1 MVSLIKNQILKHLSR
16 FTKNLSPDKINLS
29 TFKGEGELN
38 FLELDEI
45 VLTELL
51 ELPSWARLTS
61 AWCNKVSFRIQWTKL
76 KSVPIFILLDEVKVE
91 VETCEEL
98 RSLSAQQ
105 GLSSYGATNKYNF
118 INKAIDGMTISVN
131 TVSITFKTVAF
142 TASIQIMR
150 ILVESKTPDW
160 KRADLTKTRLK
171 DAVKGQILI
180 FKGLEWQAL
189 RLEACSTKDSDLPP
203 LRLLTNKSKCR
214 LTIKK
219 RTSDCFVMGCK
230 LQLILED
237 LLWVLTDSQL
247 KAVLHFVES
256 LSGLVQKAN
265 ETTRIRKAARKLEML
280 PEYQAQLS
288 QQARGTEPVNR
299 EHIFSYFDVIETS
312 YHFLAQK
319 IDLHLSDDQG
329 AGRSCHPQLFNG
341 SNVHI
346 LLTALQVDYYP
357 YHLAAADRS
366 HWGRYNQANSP
377 HVQWLNVA
385 QTVFKNSLMELIEVS
400 NNRSPS
406 LKGHEEKSEEEQ
418 KGADWNGNNSVK
430 KYILSNL
437 AKVMTSCIILRIE
450 DFIMYRV
457 TTNNKQVPK
466 EFIKGDRDRHM
477 FPTEVTLHAEFTY
490 YYYPGDL
497 AFPLP
502 SPKFYVQMNPVIINF
517 DVATLLWLNSFALNL
532 RQSLVTAHE
541 ENSSTQTTPLNYIDV
556 KIEAIMPRL
565 VFESSGENW
574 GTERDR
580 PRSLHIQ
587 VSRGLVSN
595 VRSSDTCSRA
605 DLAKAIHA
613 AQLGTLFLGTEFPV
627 KSTDFQVITD
637 KFIDH
642 VQCKDH
648 VRTPVTALP
657 TSSVSELVNVLSKT
671 LLWTESRD
679 VWCVNLE
686 PLWGDFYGARG
697 VAHNR
702 PVPFLDAFPLKVW
715 LHIGSPESIPANV
728 EQNQMTLTVQ
738 DSEKEQ
744 TDVHGLIYISNLI
757 SLQLNHYQLL
767 FLLRLVDQLTELMT
781 ILEMDCERLKKGG
794 SGIAV
799 LGAVVSQVEMTLVMP
814 SQGQGKESSG
824 ADAESVIPDTSSM
837 ADEIVTNPSIQWNA
851 VLSTNLQDGGIYKR
865 ENTVICAS
873 PPSDQISIDLVSPA
887 KAESPKSLNIMGL
900 SSVKKGFSN
909 FTSNLIDS
917 LKQNTDDIS
926 ESGSIRS
933 EGSSDSENYIPVT
946 RDAGDP
952 FSEGIDYGSEALEEE
967 RVDDHSGATLSLTT
981 PTTDNHSFASSY
993 KRRDLISVATFKL
1006 GQVEFIQQ
1014 SEGLKS
1020 VIKAQIANIAVEE
1033 CPSIPWDEF
1042 QNKFSTRSRGWSEVC
1057 DSPVSRPRV
1066 RLRKEHSVNAGD
1078 SKDWTGPRNN
1088 TWFEDMLTLSLASI
1102 SLSLSSA
1109 TLAALTEFA
1118 QDDLPS
1124 APLPMQISIENISL
1138 NILDESGPAPL
1149 KILVR
1154 RLGIERTK
1162 EGQVIVEPC
1171 IPPDHSELFETVSS
1185 ELDQLRAENEQLRRR
1200 LAALDILN
1208 NENHRL
1214 RKFQEEAQE
1223 LRSTLAEAQDS
1234 LTNLLTEK
1242 QRLLEVIRNLQMS
1255 KSDGRAT
1262 NSSRR

>member
-1 MVSLIKNQILKHLSR
+1 
-16 FTKNLSPDKINLS
+16 
-29 TFKGEGELN
+29 
-38 FLELDEI
+38 
-45 VLTELL
+45 
-51 ELPSWARLTS
+51 
-61 AWCNKVSFRIQWTKL
+61 
-76 KSVPIFILLDEVKVE
+76 
-91 VETCEEL
+91 
-98 RSLSAQQ
+98 
-105 GLSSYGATNKYNF
+105 
-118 INKAIDGMTISVN
+118 MTISVN
-131 TVSITFKTVAF
+131 TVSITFKTLAF

-150 ILVESKTPDW
+150 ISVESRTPDW
-160 KRADLTKTRLK
+160 KKADLTKTRLK
-171 DAVKGQILI
+171 DTVKGQILI
-180 FKGLEWQAL
+180 FKSLEWQAL

-265 ETTRIRKAARKLEML
+265 ETTRIRKAARKLETL

-288 QQARGTEPVNR
+288 QQARGAEPVNR

-329 AGRSCHPQLFNG
+329 AGRSCHPQLYNG

-366 HWGRYNQANSP
+366 HWGRYNQVNSP

-385 QTVFKNSLMELIEVS
+385 QTVFKNSLLELIEIS
-400 NNRSPS
+400 NRSPS
-406 LKGHEEKSEEEQ
+406 LKGSSADKSEDDV
-418 KGADWNGNNSVK
+418 KGQEWSSNSNVK

-450 DFIMYRV
+450 DFVMYRV
-457 TTNNKQVPK
+457 TTNNKQIPK
-466 EFIKGDRDRHM
+466 EFIKGDRDRHVV
-477 FPTEVTLHAEFTY
+477 PNEVTLHAEFTY

-502 SPKFYVQMNPVIINF
+502 SPKFYVQMNPVVINF
-517 DVATLLWLNSFALNL
+517 DVATVLWLNSFALNL
-532 RQSLVTAHE
+532 KQSLVRAHE
-541 ENSSTQTTPLNYIDV
+541 ENSSQSTPLNYVDI

-565 VFESSGENW
+565 VFESCGENW

-580 PRSLHIQ
+580 PKSLHIQ

-595 VRSSDTCSRA
+595 VRSSDSCSRA

-627 KSTDFQVITD
+627 KSTDFQAISE

-648 VRTPVTALP
+648 VRTPVTSLP

-671 LLWTESRD
+671 LLWTEARD
-679 VWCVNLE
+679 VWCINLE

-715 LHIGSPESIPANV
+715 VCFGPDCQLV
-728 EQNQMTLTVQ
+728 EQKVVEPEPVVDQFEVK
-738 DSEKEQ
+738 KEQ
-744 TDVHGLIYISNLI
+744 TNIHALIYISNLV

-767 FLLRLVDQLTELMT
+767 FLLRLADQFTELMT
-781 ILEMDCERLKKGG
+781 ILELDCERLKNEETGLA
-794 SGIAV
+794 IV
-799 LGAVVSQVEMTLVMP
+799 GAVVSQVELTLVMP
-814 SQGQGKESSG
+814 AQGHGKESSG

-837 ADEIVTNPSIQWNA
+837 ADEIATNPSIQWNA

-865 ENTVICAS
+865 ENVSCAS
-873 PPSDQISIDLVSPA
+873 PPSDQISIDLMSPSA
-887 KAESPKSLNIMGL
+887 KADSPKSLNIMGL

-909 FTSNLIDS
+909 FTNLIDS
-917 LKQNTDDIS
+917 LKQSSDDIS
-926 ESGSIRS
+926 ETGSIRNFICRS
-933 EGSSDSENYIPVT
+933 DGSSDSENYIPSVP
-946 RDAGDP
+946 REGADL

-967 RVDDHSGATLSLTT
+967 KVDEQSAATLSLTT
-981 PTTDNHSFASSY
+981 PTTDNHSLASSY

-1020 VIKAQIANIAVEE
+1020 VLKAQIANIAVEE

-1042 QNKFSTRSRGWSEVC
+1042 QNKFSSRSRGWNEVC
-1057 DSPVSRPRV
+1057 DSPVSRPRI
-1066 RLRKEHSVNAGD
+1066 RLRKEHIVSLQD
-1078 SKDWTGPRNN
+1078 SKQWTGPRN
-1088 TWFEDMLTLSLASI
+1088 TSWFQDMLTLNLSNA

-1109 TLAALTEFA
+1109 TLAALAEFA
-1118 QDDLPS
+1118 QDDVP
-1124 APLPMQISIENISL
+1124 ATPLPMQISIENISL
-1138 NILDESGPAPL
+1138 NVTDESSGGPL
-1149 KILVR
+1149 KVSVR

-1162 EGQVIVEPC
+1162 DGQVIVEPF
-1171 IPPDHSELFETVSS
+1171 INSSNNSEMFEDRST
-1185 ELDQLRAENEQLRRR
+1185 ELDDLKAENEQLRRR

-1214 RKFQEEAQE
+1214 RKYQEEAQE
-1223 LRSTLAEAQDS
+1223 LRSTLTEAQDS

-1242 QRLLEVIRNLQMS
+1242 QRLLEVIRNLQS
-1255 KSDGRAT
+1255 TKSDGKPP